1 MAMKCPRSDPQNL
14 STGDIFEVN
23 CPKCNATI
31 EFWKAD
37 AMAKCPKCQTKVD
50 NPHADKEGS

>member
-23 CPKCNATI
+23 CPKCNAAI
-31 EFWKAD
+31 EFWKGD
-37 AMAKCPKCQTKVD
+37 AMAKCVKCQTKVD
-50 NPHADKEGS
+50 NPHADK